1 MAASAAAA
9 TAVRILIVEDDQD
22 ASDALAYALLIRGFT
37 VECAATVGQSLLLLE
52 RGLIPDAVVLDLRLP
67 DGSGGLLLRRIK
79 RTDLPTKVALVTG
92 LPNPQDDLNVR
103 HFAPDAVFGKPLDYQ
118 ALIDWLQSIG

>member
-37 VECAATVGQSLLLLE
+37 VECAATVGQALLLLE
-52 RGLIPDAVVLDLRLP
+52 RGLVPDAVVLDLRLP
-67 DGSGGLLLRRIK
+67 DASGGLLLKRI
-79 RTDLPTKVALVTG
+79 RQTNLPTRVAVVTG
-92 LPNPQDDLNVR
+92 LASPLPDPHLHQ
-103 HFAPDAVFGKPLDYQ
+103 FAPDAVFEKPLDHE
-118 ALIDWLQSIG
+118 ALMNWLGLIG